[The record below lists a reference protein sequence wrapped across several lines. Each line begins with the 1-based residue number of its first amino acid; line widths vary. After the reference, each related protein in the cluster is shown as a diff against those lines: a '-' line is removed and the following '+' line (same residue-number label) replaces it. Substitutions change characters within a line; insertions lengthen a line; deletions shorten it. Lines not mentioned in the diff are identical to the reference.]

1 MPDSTYAIIYSILCV
16 YVGGCVKGLTGFW
29 FSLVAVA
36 TLVLVA
42 QPSSVVPVVLLMN
55 SLINLV
61 LFCSVRREVDMGM
74 TLPLALA
81 GVAGLPLGTYILV
94 VTNADILRIVIGVVI
109 LLFAIALLL
118 GLRREIKR
126 ERLGSVVVG
135 AASGI
140 LNGGFG
146 IGGPPVVL
154 FLSHLGL
161 GKRAF
166 RANLVGYFLCINLA
180 AIPLY
185 YAGGLLTGEVFKM
198 FALFIPALALGGLT
212 GAKLV
217 SRVSERAFRYVTLAI
232 VIVAAV
238 LAIVTGLGRLL

>member
-16 YVGGCVKGLTGFW
+16 YLGGCVKGLTGFG

-55 SLINLV
+55 SVINLV
-61 LFCSVRREVDMGM
+61 LLYSVRREVDPGRI
-74 TLPLALA
+74 LPLALA

-94 VTNADILRIVIGVVI
+94 VTNADTLRIVIGVVI
-109 LLFAIALLL
+109 LLFAVALLL

-126 ERLGSVVVG
+126 ERLGAGLVG

-140 LNGGFG
+140 LNGSVG

-161 GKRAF
+161 GKRSF
-166 RANLVGYFLCINLA
+166 RANLVGYFLCINLV
-180 AIPLY
+180 AIPFY

-212 GAKLV
+212 GSKLV

-232 VIVAAV
+232 VMVAAV
-238 LAIVTGLGRLL
+238 MAILTGLGRLL